1 MSYKKP
7 SKNEVLN
14 FEDSYAGYDDEEE
27 DAYNDATFGVDIP
40 LDQEF
45 NFGGPQTQFSAQAP
59 AQQVAQELPSINYA
73 DAARTKP
80 VSIGMSEDSM
90 QPLESLWGGQPVQ
103 QQQNKPLSLDE
114 LEAEI
119 TQNGPSGMPPSSS
132 GAQQF
137 PGQGPFP
144 PQQQQQGPP
153 PGAFPQQP
161 NFGYYPPGFVAPPP
175 MPFNNIPMN
184 FNLGQIHPQQ
194 FAQLPPQL
202 QHQLIQQHEQNMRQQ
217 FQQQQGQQQ
226 QPGQPQQDP
235 HQQVT
240 GNQSSA
246 VEHQHQ
252 PDSLHQAA
260 PPTDLSEFPVLGS
273 DEAKDLKTDHQH
285 FPAHPMQQ
293 QQFAPPQQQQY
304 NQHNNFQQ
312 HGRRHNNSNNH
323 YHHHHYENM
332 AELSEEERQRFQRR
346 QSKVQR
352 ILQYS
357 GIMTP
362 RDKDFV
368 TRVQL
373 SHIVTDDPYNEDFY
387 FQVFRLL
394 RSGDQNS
401 GNNNSIAQAYLDFSG
416 HRLGGRYQRA
426 DLALQRMQQQVQRAV
441 TVAKERPRTG
451 QYVKEGALGR
461 ISFSSGK
468 KPRKQLEFI
477 TQRPEL
483 PEITKVGKKATLLQ
497 IENIYQEVLSLE
509 SQAREKKELNT
520 EALWDSLRLFDD
532 SQQLNPFIQVLSYE
546 KGVKVF
552 PRIFGFL
559 SRQQKLT
566 IVTLIFA
573 NLSLIKI
580 ISKSSFKTHENE
592 TLPAETQKLI
602 DTFEAIVVK
611 PIIFFLSYDAVL
623 TEIIGLLTIVVERN
637 NVSFLSTSKLGVLLL
652 TILLSRAEIIK
663 QDQSISQDDLNHWQ
677 QSYDRLFSSL
687 ETKLSLIFPKTV
699 SEESG
704 VKPFD
709 DSYIWQFLASLALS
723 GKLNHQRIIVDEIRD
738 EVFGSVAK
746 SKTVSMEE
754 KYKILTNLNLFL
766 NVIGLNA
773 TEEQIVELN

>member
-1 MSYKKP
+1 MSYKKTT
-7 SKNEVLN
+7 KNIKSEVLN

-40 LDQEF
+40 LDQDF
-45 NFGGPQTQFSAQAP
+45 NFGGSKSQLVSQPMPQEMS
-59 AQQVAQELPSINYA
+59 SIKYA
-73 DAARTKP
+73 DAARVKP
-80 VSIGMSEDSM
+80 VTINMKDDPL
-90 QPLESLWGGQPVQ
+90 QPLESLWGGQPGTAP
-103 QQQNKPLSLDE
+103 QNKPLSLDE
-114 LEAEI
+114 LEAHLA
-119 TQNGPSGMPPSSS
+119 QNDQVPPGSA
-132 GAQQF
+132 GTFPQQLQQF
-137 PGQGPFP
+137 QGQGQF
-144 PQQQQQGPP
+144 QQPP
-153 PGAFPQQP
+153 PGAFPQQG
-161 NFGYYPPGFVAPPP
+161 NFFYFPPGFMPPPP
-175 MPFNNIPMN
+175 MAFNNLPMN
-184 FNLGQIHPQQ
+184 FNLNQIHPQQ

-202 QHQLIQQHEQNMRQQ
+202 QHQLIQQHEENMRQQ
-217 FQQQQGQQQ
+217 QKQLQQ
-226 QPGQPQQDP
+226 QPQEHKQHEQQPANLSNDQ
-235 HQQVT
+235 H
-240 GNQSSA
+240 SSA
-246 VEHQHQ
+246 IESQQASQTSIVY
-252 PDSLHQAA
+252 HQA
-260 PPTDLSEFPVLGS
+260 PPADLSEFPVLGS
-273 DEAKDLKTDHQH
+273 DESSDLKTDHEHHQQEQFPSVHQH
-285 FPAHPMQQ
+285 QQQ
-293 QQFAPPQQQQY
+293 QQFTHHQPQQFI
-304 NQHNNFQQ
+304 QHNNFQH
-312 HGRRHNNSNNH
+312 HGRRH
-323 YHHHHYENM
+323 HHHHDNI
-332 AELSEEERQRFQRR
+332 ADLSEEEKHRLQRR

-387 FQVFRLL
+387 FQVYRLL
-394 RSGDQNS
+394 KSGDQNV
-401 GNNNSIAQAYLDFSG
+401 NNNSIAQAYLDFSG

-461 ISFSSGK
+461 ISFSTGK
-468 KPRKQLEFI
+468 KPRKQLEII

-497 IENIYQEVLSLE
+497 IENIYQEILSLE

-520 EALWDSLRLFDD
+520 EALWESLRLFDQ

-552 PRIFGFL
+552 PRVFGFL
-559 SRQQKLT
+559 NRQQKLT

-580 ISKSSFKTHENE
+580 ITKSSFKTHENE
-592 TLPAETQKLI
+592 TVPKDTQKLI
-602 DTFEAIVVK
+602 EIFEAIVVK

-623 TEIIGLLTIVVERN
+623 TEIIGLLTIVVEHN

-663 QDQSISQDDLNHWQ
+663 QDQSITSEDLQYWQ
-677 QSYDRLFSSL
+677 YAYDRLFSSL
-687 ETKLSLIFPKTV
+687 ETKLSLIFPKTT
-699 SEESG
+699 SQT
-704 VKPFD
+704 FD

-738 EVFGSVAK
+738 EVFGAVTK
-746 SKTVSMEE
+746 SKTVSIEE
-754 KYKILTNLNLFL
+754 KFKTLNNLNLFL

-773 TEEQIVELN
+773 TEDEIVELK